1 MASGLMYLY
10 GVVAGWESLPIAR
23 EISVICELADRRTR
37 SRLPAG
43 WPRGC
48 AVWLHRLR
56 YVAAQSDDERV
67 RVVDEACAERRHA
80 VATSPFPHDLS
91 PPVMEAGEL
100 SRAIEDAS
108 LEAARLGG
116 SKALREKMEMLTRDL
131 VVELQD
137 LGWQVTSARTSLVSP
152 EDVSS
157 DARDAESQWRAELA
171 GVDSDLLA
179 RISWLALRES
189 PLQSPPGLD
198 EASESHRLNV
208 GRHRGQIRA
217 HGFVAPDTLR
227 SKNLDELA
235 YAEMSRHR
243 QETWGLVVVEALTTA
258 VVEGDEGLSSV
269 FSGPM
274 IRPEI
279 AERFVH
285 ALRLFLTEDYDAAAH
300 VILPRLETSI
310 RAVAVARRIPA
321 LQIAYKSLGNIS
333 YLDAL
338 LRELEH
344 DALPHAK
351 AHWANLRLLLV
362 DGQGASIRNT
372 LSHGLRSDG
381 GVGEVVSPQEAALLL
396 YVAMFLSALN
406 GQGDHPRDLIS

>member
-1 MASGLMYLY
+1 
-10 GVVAGWESLPIAR
+10 
-23 EISVICELADRRTR
+23 
-37 SRLPAG
+37 
-43 WPRGC
+43 
-48 AVWLHRLR
+48 
-56 YVAAQSDDERV
+56 
-67 RVVDEACAERRHA
+67 
-80 VATSPFPHDLS
+80 
-91 PPVMEAGEL
+91 MEQ
-100 SRAIEDAS
+100 
-108 LEAARLGG
+108 
-116 SKALREKMEMLTRDL
+116 LTRDL

-137 LGWQVTSARTSLVSP
+137 LGWQVTPARTSLVSP
-152 EDVSS
+152 EDVSG
-157 DARDAESQWRAELA
+157 DARDAESQWRVELA
-171 GVDSDLLA
+171 GVASDLLA
-179 RISWLALRES
+179 RIAWLGLRES
-189 PLQSPPGLD
+189 PLESPPGLD
-198 EASESHRLNV
+198 VASESHRLNV

-243 QETWGLVVVEALTTA
+243 HETWGLVVVEALTTA
-258 VVEGDEGLSSV
+258 AVGGDEGLSSV
-269 FSGPM
+269 LGGPM

-285 ALRLFLTEDYDAAAH
+285 ALQLFLNEDYDAAAH

-338 LRELEH
+338 LRELER

-381 GVGEVVSPQEAALLL
+381 GEGEVVSAQEAALLL

-406 GQGDHPRDLIS
+406 ERGDHPLDLIS